1 MNVAL
6 DHVCCPKN
14 LTTNWIAENV
24 HVQPLAEAGSFR
36 KFENTLVVHNSCAD
50 VTSMQGNDP
59 DPPAATKQM
68 IGGPFTTGATTIGI
82 VGETFS
88 PFVAVP
94 LLYAGES
101 RPDCI
106 DGMVVVRSKMP
117 ELTREHRCAPSGID
131 NPTASSA
138 KVATIDNGI
147 HSLPLPVVEL
157 AVYDLGRPP
166 EMAARLHCEFE
177 HVRIVFCQL
186 MMTEIMGE
194 AQNPRHVTTAHFGS

>member
-36 KFENTLVVHNSCAD
+36 KFENTIVVHNSRAD
-50 VTSMQGNDP
+50 VASVQGNDP
-59 DPPAATKQM
+59 NPPAATKQV
-68 IGGPFTTGATTIGI
+68 IGGPFTAGATTIGV

-101 RPDCI
+101 RPNCI
-106 DGMVVVRSKMP
+106 DGMVVVRSKMS
-117 ELTREHRCAPSGID
+117 ELTREHRGASCGID

-138 KVATIDNGI
+138 TFAMIDDGI
-147 HSLPLPVVEL
+147 HSLPLPVIEL

-166 EMAARLHCEFE
+166 EIATRSHREFE
-177 HVRIVFCQL
+177 HVRIEFCPVNLKPWQSAL
-186 MMTEIMGE
+186 IT
-194 AQNPRHVTTAHFGS
+194 